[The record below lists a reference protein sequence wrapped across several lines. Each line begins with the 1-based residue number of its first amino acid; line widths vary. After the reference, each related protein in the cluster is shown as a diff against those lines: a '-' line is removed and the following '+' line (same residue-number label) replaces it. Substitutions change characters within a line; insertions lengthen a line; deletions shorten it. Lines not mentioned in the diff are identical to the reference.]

1 MIPRKFD
8 YPKSRFLENSDISQ
22 IVLVSTLHLRIISG
36 TDLPKPRG
44 AGSKGSVI
52 DPYVLIEVFGA
63 ATDCAEHRTRT
74 VHNCGRNPVFD
85 ETCEF
90 RLAVPGKFNIITN
103 YKHTARFFE
112 NSIF

>member
-1 MIPRKFD
+1 MEFFKQTNFH
-8 YPKSRFLENSDISQ
+8 IS
-22 IVLVSTLHLRIISG
+22 VSTLHLRIISG

-90 RLAVPGKFNIITN
+90 RLAVPGEFQPLTECRPFWII
-103 YKHTARFFE
+103 HFRRLR
-112 NSIF
+112 